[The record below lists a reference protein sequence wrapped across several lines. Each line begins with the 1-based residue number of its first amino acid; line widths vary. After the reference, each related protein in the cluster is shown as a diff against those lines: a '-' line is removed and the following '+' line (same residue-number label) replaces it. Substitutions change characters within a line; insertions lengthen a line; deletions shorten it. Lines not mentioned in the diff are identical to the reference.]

1 MKTTLSDW
9 FKVLILLLDEAI
21 VIAVVLFLL
30 HWFGVEIPLVL
41 MIVIAVLAG
50 IFVFIIHVKV
60 IPSFHRKQVTGREG
74 IIGLQGTVLQSLTP
88 LGTVHIEGEN
98 WKARSDGDYIEAGGN
113 VEVTGIKGLELTV
126 KQVKRE

>member
-88 LGTVHIEGEN
+88 LGTVHIEGES